1 MDSLEKA
8 THVTRLWLLQHGVS
22 EFCACKRSTEHGV
35 SKRILYI
42 MSGGVRRTTTVRV
55 TYVGPPATT
64 KVAVEQERRAEHAAI
79 VAVLRCASMLE
90 RHRLWFRKEL
100 SLRLS
105 EMWIRD
111 NFTIIEG
118 CERGTTRVMNADE
131 KLSRRNPSTHPHLT
145 RAPKLVTC
153 LKGKFFIKRVLE
165 NLLKRLKK
173 WVKRTP
179 AGSARGALL
188 FVLSTAFFRRFPLK
202 FGERNKFIL
211 CEGFFFLRFVTR
223 LGIAW
228 EASVD
233 WDRAKIGIGVL
244 FRFA

>member
-1 MDSLEKA
+1 
-8 THVTRLWLLQHGVS
+8 
-22 EFCACKRSTEHGV
+22 
-35 SKRILYI
+35 
-42 MSGGVRRTTTVRV
+42 MSGGVWRTTTVRV

-111 NFTIIEG
+111 NFTFIEG

-145 RAPKLVTC
+145 RAPKLVTS
-153 LKGKFFIKRVLE
+153 LKLTTPFELNYTSSNQLRMPSTEFKKLNNKITIFFSPPAPEPDDLNE
-165 NLLKRLKK
+165 NFL
-173 WVKRTP
+173 
-179 AGSARGALL
+179 
-188 FVLSTAFFRRFPLK
+188 AFWF
-202 FGERNKFIL
+202 
-211 CEGFFFLRFVTR
+211 
-223 LGIAW
+223 
-228 EASVD
+228 
-233 WDRAKIGIGVL
+233 
-244 FRFA
+244 